1 MSAGIQSEK
10 FSRCRRVN
18 RYNICKRARWICNDG
33 NPVNEAGDGWG
44 YYDLGLQNENLL
56 LKATE
61 LGLDTLVMGIRD
73 GEAIREMLNIP
84 ETENVVAVIAVGY
97 KAKEANMPKR
107 KEVEEIAK
115 FF

>member
-1 MSAGIQSEK
+1 MME
-10 FSRCRRVN
+10 
-18 RYNICKRARWICNDG
+18 
-33 NPVNEAGDGWG
+33 
-44 YYDLGLQNENLL
+44 
-56 LKATE
+56 
-61 LGLDTLVMGIRD
+61 IRD

-107 KEVEEIAK
+107 KELEEIAK